1 MLAYDC
7 RGHGKSDKPA
17 GPYTVEQYA
26 HDLAA
31 LFDHIGWASAAV
43 AGCSMG
49 GMVAE
54 AFGGMYPA
62 RATGLG
68 LIDTSAWYGAEAP
81 KTWRERAAKAR
92 VDGLASMVDFQ
103 TSRWFSDKFRA
114 EHPELVKAAAN
125 VFLANDIDAYA
136 AACVLLGDADLR
148 KFQPG
153 FKMPVA
159 IIVGE
164 EDYATPL
171 EMARQMHAV
180 ITTSTLTVLSGAR
193 HLTPIE
199 CAPQIALLLRELMHR
214 PSI

>member
-1 MLAYDC
+1 
-7 RGHGKSDKPA
+7 
-17 GPYTVEQYA
+17 VEQYA

-31 LFDHIGWASAAV
+31 LFDHIGWTSGAV

-54 AFGGMYPA
+54 AFGGLYPS

-68 LIDTSAWYGAEAP
+68 LIDTSAWYGADAP

-92 VDGLASMVDFQ
+92 VDGLASMVGFQ
-103 TSRWFSDKFRA
+103 TSRWFSDKFCA
-114 EHPELVKAAAN
+114 EHPELVKAAAD
-125 VFLANDIDAYA
+125 VFLANDLDAYA
-136 AACVLLGDADLR
+136 ATCGLLGDADLR
-148 KFQPG
+148 PFLAG
-153 FKMPVA
+153 YKMPVA

-171 EMARQMHAV
+171 EMARHMHEA
-180 ITTSTLTVLSGAR
+180 ITTSTLTILPKAR

-199 CAPQIALLLRELMHR
+199 CAAQLALGFRELLNR